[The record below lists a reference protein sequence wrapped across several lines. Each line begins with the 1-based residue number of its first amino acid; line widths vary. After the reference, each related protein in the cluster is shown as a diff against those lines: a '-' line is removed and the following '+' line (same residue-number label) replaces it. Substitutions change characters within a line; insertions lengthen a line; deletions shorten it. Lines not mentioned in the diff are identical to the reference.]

1 MNGSSYYVH
10 NRSSKPMLS
19 ARKSAVGISKVELD
33 HMIDCIDRNVATG
46 EHCSH
51 FAKQAMG
58 VFDTSA
64 KALKGCKHTFE
75 RFKRS

>member
-1 MNGSSYYVH
+1 MGMAGKVGID
-10 NRSSKPMLS
+10 

-33 HMIDCIDRNVATG
+33 HMIDCIQRNVATG

-58 VFDTSA
+58 VVDTSA
-64 KALKGCKHTFE
+64 KTLKGCKHTFE